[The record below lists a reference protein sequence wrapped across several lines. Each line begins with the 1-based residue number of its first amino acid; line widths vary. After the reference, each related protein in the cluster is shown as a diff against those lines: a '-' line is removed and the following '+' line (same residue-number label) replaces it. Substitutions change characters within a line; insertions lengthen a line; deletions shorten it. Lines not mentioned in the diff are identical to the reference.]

1 MKESKG
7 LLCRFQEKT
16 QHQESPQAHHQ
27 KEIPQT
33 WNSIPFYKLFNLSS
47 SIATIN
53 SLR

>member
-1 MKESKG
+1 MKGPKG

-33 WNSIPFYKLFNLSS
+33 WNSTIFKKLLFYQVQLQLL
-47 SIATIN
+47 I
-53 SLR
+53 L